1 MGQGQGIL
9 ADPGRL
15 RTQRFCLRNS
25 GIGVESILYNRIM
38 LHPTLC
44 RIPPCQRIL
53 RFAFGLGLMLLGV
66 PACFAESTPPET
78 EALWHYG
85 AYLDLN
91 YAPDLS
97 TPRSVPFRDKL
108 TTNRLNQFSPDLG
121 MIYLRKETTTES
133 PFGFELSG
141 QAGYDTNGQLPPN
154 QPLPGA
160 NVLRYFSRA
169 NVSYQTDI
177 GNGLKFNGGLMNSF
191 IGYESFY
198 AKDNI
203 NYSRAWGSDY
213 SPYFLIGIGA
223 SYPVNSQINTGF
235 YIVSDY
241 NYLQEV
247 NTQPKYATQF
257 SYQINE
263 HLKWME
269 NAFVGPEQ
277 NSTAFQYWR
286 GFLNSMMEWSEDDW
300 TLAYVLDAGSQ
311 RASTANHVQQ
321 IYIANALYG
330 RWNVSG
336 PWTLGLRPELYY
348 DPNGLQTGNIQFIKA
363 ITSTLEYKYQE
374 AGFTN
379 RLRLEYRYDNSTGT
393 QGGFYGPQGVNG
405 PLIPG
410 QSVIF
415 LVLMMSYDGQFSPS
429 P

>member
-1 MGQGQGIL
+1 MSSL
-9 ADPGRL
+9 P
-15 RTQRFCLRNS
+15 
-25 GIGVESILYNRIM
+25 
-38 LHPTLC
+38 PC
-44 RIPPCQRIL
+44 RIS
-53 RFAFGLGLMLLGV
+53 FATQIGYLMIGLGLMYSPG
-66 PACFAESTPPET
+66 ACAEATPEET

-91 YAPDLS
+91 YAPDLT

-121 MIYLRKETTTES
+121 MVYLRKGATTES

-223 SYPVNSQINTGF
+223 SYPVNSQIDTGF

-257 SYQINE
+257 SYRINE
-263 HLKWME
+263 HLKWSE

-277 NSTAFQYWR
+277 NNTAFQYWR
-286 GFLNSMMEWSEDDW
+286 GFLNSMLEWTEDDW

-311 RASTANHVQQ
+311 RAYSSNRVQQ
-321 IYIANALYG
+321 LYVANALYG
-330 RWNVSG
+330 RWNFSG

-379 RLRLEYRYDNSTGT
+379 RLRLEYRYDHSTGT
-393 QGGFYGPQGVNG
+393 QGGFYGPEGVSG
-405 PLIPG
+405 PLVPG

-415 LVLMMSYDGQFSPS
+415 LVLMVSYDAQFRP
-429 P
+429 

>member
-1 MGQGQGIL
+1 MPSVAVRSSAVNL
-9 ADPGRL
+9 
-15 RTQRFCLRNS
+15 F
-25 GIGVESILYNRIM
+25 
-38 LHPTLC
+38 
-44 RIPPCQRIL
+44 
-53 RFAFGLGLMLLGV
+53 FAVLMLSSV
-66 PACFAESTPPET
+66 AVRANDENIDS
-78 EALWHYG
+78 LWHYG

-121 MIYLRKETTTES
+121 MVYLSKTTSTES
-133 PFGFELSG
+133 PWGFELSG
-141 QAGYDTNGQLPPN
+141 QAGYDTNGQLPPS
-154 QPLPGA
+154 QPLVGA

-203 NYSRAWGSDY
+203 NYTRAWGSDY
-213 SPYFLIGIGA
+213 SPYFLIGAGA
-223 SYPVNSQINTGF
+223 TYPVNEKIDAGL

-247 NTQPKYATQF
+247 NTQPKYASQF
-257 SYQINE
+257 TYRINE

-277 NSTAFQYWR
+277 TNTAFQYWR
-286 GFLNSMMEWSEDDW
+286 GFLNSMLEWSQDDW
-300 TLAYVLDAGSQ
+300 TVAYVLDGGSQ
-311 RASTANHVQQ
+311 RTTAANHVQDL
-321 IYIANALYG
+321 YVANAVYG
-330 RWNVSG
+330 RWNFSG
-336 PWTLGLRPELYY
+336 PWTLGVRPELYY

-363 ITSTLEYKYQE
+363 ISTTLEYKFSE

-379 RLRLEYRYDNSTGT
+379 RVRLEYRYDNSTGT
-393 QGGFYGPQGVNG
+393 QGGFYGPQGING
-405 PLIPG
+405 PLIEG
-410 QSVIF
+410 QSLIY
-415 LVLMMSYDGQFSPS
+415 LVVMMNYDGQFRP
-429 P
+429 

>member
-1 MGQGQGIL
+1 VPSVAVRSSAVNLFFAVLIL
-9 ADPGRL
+9 SSVAVRANDE
-15 RTQRFCLRNS
+15 NIDS
-25 GIGVESILYNRIM
+25 
-38 LHPTLC
+38 
-44 RIPPCQRIL
+44 
-53 RFAFGLGLMLLGV
+53 
-66 PACFAESTPPET
+66 
-78 EALWHYG
+78 LWHYG

-121 MIYLRKETTTES
+121 MVYLSKTTSTES
-133 PFGFELSG
+133 PWGFELSG
-141 QAGYDTNGQLPPN
+141 QAGYDTNGQLPLS
-154 QPLPGA
+154 QPLVGA

-203 NYSRAWGSDY
+203 NYTRAWGSDY
-213 SPYFLIGIGA
+213 SPYFLIGVGA
-223 SYPVNSQINTGF
+223 TYPVNEKIDAGL

-247 NTQPKYATQF
+247 NTQPKYASQF
-257 SYQINE
+257 TYRINE

-277 NSTAFQYWR
+277 TNTAFQYWR
-286 GFLNSMMEWSEDDW
+286 GFLNSMLEWSQDDW
-300 TLAYVLDAGSQ
+300 TVAYVLDGGSQ
-311 RASTANHVQQ
+311 RTTAANHVQDL
-321 IYIANALYG
+321 YVANAVYG
-330 RWNVSG
+330 RWNFSG
-336 PWTLGLRPELYY
+336 PWTLGVRPELYY

-363 ITSTLEYKYQE
+363 ISTTLEYKFSE

-379 RLRLEYRYDNSTGT
+379 RVRLEYRYDNSTGT
-393 QGGFYGPQGVNG
+393 QGGFYGPQGING
-405 PLIPG
+405 PLIEG
-410 QSVIF
+410 QSLIY
-415 LVLMMSYDGQFSPS
+415 LVVMMNYDGQFRP
-429 P
+429 

>member
-1 MGQGQGIL
+1 MPPL
-9 ADPGRL
+9 FPS
-15 RTQRFCLRNS
+15 QRAF
-25 GIGVESILYNRIM
+25 
-38 LHPTLC
+38 PTLI
-44 RIPPCQRIL
+44 RSL
-53 RFAFGLGLMLLGV
+53 GLGLALLFSLGASAAA
-66 PACFAESTPPET
+66 PEES

-91 YAPDLS
+91 YAPDLT
-97 TPRSVPFRDKL
+97 TPRSVPFRGKL

-121 MIYLRKETTTES
+121 MVYLSKSTTTES

-223 SYPVNSQINTGF
+223 SYPVNSQIDTGF

-257 SYQINE
+257 SYRINE
-263 HLKWME
+263 HLKWSE

-277 NSTAFQYWR
+277 NNTAFQYWR
-286 GFLNSMMEWSEDDW
+286 GFLNSMLEWSEDDW

-311 RASTANHVQQ
+311 RASSNNHVQQ
-321 IYIANALYG
+321 LYVANASMVAG
-330 RWNVSG
+330 TSRAPGAWDFAQSSITIPTVFRPGISSSSRQSPRPWNTNTRKRVSPTG
-336 PWTLGLRPELYY
+336 YALNIATTIRPAPRAGSTAPKAFQGLWF
-348 DPNGLQTGNIQFIKA
+348 QA
-363 ITSTLEYKYQE
+363 
-374 AGFTN
+374 
-379 RLRLEYRYDNSTGT
+379 
-393 QGGFYGPQGVNG
+393 
-405 PLIPG
+405 
-410 QSVIF
+410 
-415 LVLMMSYDGQFSPS
+415 SPS
-429 P
+429 SFWS